1 MKDCHREIEN
11 EFAML
16 EGNLNRLCVTTDVR
30 ELLEMRDWAK
40 RRIDRI
46 LELRISW
53 LMQTNEPT
61 MNKK

>member
-1 MKDCHREIEN
+1 MKDYHSKVEN

-16 EGNLNRLCVTTDVR
+16 EGNLNRLCITTDVR

-40 RRIDRI
+40 RRIERI

-61 MNKK
+61 MNKR